1 MLQFKRKMKKLL
13 TVVFSFFISYVFA
26 AEYAGFYSIGY
37 ERYERFG
44 VTSSFIARA
53 MNFSTENLFIEGFSF
68 NIQGSYFIAIKN
80 EKSYVELYLANLRY
94 RGFEGTDISIGRF
107 AHPMNKFLSLDGV
120 SVSQITPWYFGVSGF
135 IGVPN
140 YLDAGENLFRDTGD
154 LSYGG
159 RIFLNGIKKINFN
172 LNYYRE
178 TGFDGKDA
186 FSVYK
191 ETAGFGLN
199 YYNGEREK
207 ILSFD
212 LTLDQDIPRGTPAG
226 ASARF
231 SFIRDGF
238 YALFYG
244 DYFDVR
250 NDYPFGRELILRFI
264 SYEKESRG
272 GFTTGYDLTDAINI
286 YAGFAYTNIALSTGE
301 SADGQIYRAGAK
313 LTLVKDAGLSANIE
327 VYDYESEFIGA
338 YGVSAGFQWRFAEY
352 FALSA
357 GWEKAF
363 LRGAWHDNCHDNSH
377 YNKAESGNV
386 KLLVYLTEN
395 HTFSLYT
402 HTGSDN
408 RYMDKNRW
416 GAEIKYMF

>member
-1 MLQFKRKMKKLL
+1 MKKLL
-13 TVVFSFFISYVFA
+13 TVVLSFFISYVFA
-26 AEYAGFYSIGY
+26 AEYDGFYSIGY
-37 ERYERFG
+37 EQYKRFG
-44 VTSSFIARA
+44 VSSSFIARA
-53 MNFSTENLFIEGFSF
+53 LNFSAEDLFIEEFSF
-68 NIQGSYFIAIKN
+68 NIQGSHFIAVKN
-80 EKSYVELYLANLRY
+80 EKSYVELYLAHLRY
-94 RGFEGTDISIGRF
+94 REFQGADISIGRF
-107 AHPMNKFLSLDGV
+107 AHPMNKFLFLDGV
-120 SVSQITPWYFGVSGF
+120 SVSQITPCYFGVSGF

-140 YLDAGENLFRDTGD
+140 YIDADENLFRDTGN

-178 TGFDGKDA
+178 TGFDEKDA

-191 ETAGFGLN
+191 ETAGFGLS
-199 YYNGEREK
+199 YFNGEREN

-212 LTLDQDIPRGTPAG
+212 LTLEQDISHGTPAG
-226 ASARF
+226 ASVRF
-231 SFIRDGF
+231 SLIRDGF
-238 YALFYG
+238 HALFYG

-264 SYEKESRG
+264 SYRKESKG
-272 GFTTGYDLTDAINI
+272 GFTAGYDLTDAINI
-286 YAGFAYTNIALSTGE
+286 YAGFAYTNVALSTGM

-313 LTLVKDAGLSANIE
+313 LTFIKDAGLSANIE

-363 LRGAWHDNCHDNSH
+363 LRGTCHDNCH
-377 YNKAESGNV
+377 YNKAANGKV

-395 HTFSLYT
+395 HTFSLYA

-416 GAEIKYMF
+416 GVEIKYMF